1 MGGDLAGSFDGC
13 KSVETVSP
21 FATATRLDPQRGEM
35 DAKGRKVHQAFRSR
49 GMMLERNALERAV
62 KHLETC
68 ESVERELMALM
79 DSVGDGTLNSAVVTD
94 EQLKKIIEYAAV
106 DRNLDAGQGTS
117 VLVDIFRMPRL
128 LWDPV
133 RKTFYHGN
141 KPNIA
146 ADASSKIDIFR
157 QRLHII
163 QQRLSRHPL
172 FSKPQ
177 FSLAEE
183 HQEYI
188 ELKQLQSLVGDTGGR
203 RYVLGML
210 VKVEDD
216 RLFLEDFSTKFPIEI
231 GHASMADGVYT
242 ENSIVVVEG
251 SLRHDGVF
259 EAVAIGMP
267 PVEPKMVTWE
277 TFEDVDFFGAGR
289 LSKDDREGLKLREAE
304 DQIFVMLSDIFLEES
319 ATMAMLKTLFEGFNA
334 SEVPPKAF
342 VFMGNF
348 SRSKRP
354 GDDMYTLKEHMGKLG
369 KLMKGFK
376 NLVENSTFIFMP
388 GPDDHGMNSII
399 PRPPFPEL
407 CFQDLKE
414 AAPKVML
421 APNPCRL
428 RYCTQEM
435 VLFRQDLHVRMR
447 RSAQAATNKN
457 QSYFDHIMTT
467 LLHQGHL
474 CPAPLQGQPI
484 HWELDHTLYLYP
496 TPDVLVLGDN
506 APVNSSNHQGCVC
519 MCPGSFSDR
528 GTFMVYRPSTQT
540 AETSSIPMQS

>member
-1 MGGDLAGSFDGC
+1 
-13 KSVETVSP
+13 
-21 FATATRLDPQRGEM
+21 M
-35 DAKGRKVHQAFRSR
+35 DARGRRVHQAFRSK

-62 KHLETC
+62 KHLEGC
-68 ESVERELMALM
+68 DHEEGALHALM
-79 DSVGDGTLNSAVVTD
+79 EKVGEGTFNSAVVTD
-94 EQLKKIIEYAAV
+94 EKLKQIIESSAV
-106 DRNLDAGQGTS
+106 EKNLDAGQSTS
-117 VLVDIFRMPRL
+117 ALVDVFRMPRL

-133 RKTFYHGN
+133 RKTFYHGS
-141 KPNIA
+141 KPNIV
-146 ADASSKIDIFR
+146 ADASSKIEIFR
-157 QRLHII
+157 QRLYIV

-183 HQEYI
+183 HQKEYI

-216 RLFLEDFSTKFPIEI
+216 RLFIEDFSTKFPIDLR
-231 GHASMADGVYT
+231 HASMADGVYT

-259 EAVAIGMP
+259 EAVAVGMP
-267 PVEPKMVTWE
+267 PIEPKAITLE
-277 TFEDVDFFGAGR
+277 TFEDIDFFGAGR
-289 LSKDDREGLKLREAE
+289 LGREERESLMLKEAE
-304 DQIFVMLSDIFLEES
+304 DQIFVILSDVFLEEG
-319 ATMAMLKTLFEGFNA
+319 ATMTMLKMLFEGFDA

-342 VFMGNF
+342 VLMGNF
-348 SRSKRP
+348 SRCKRP
-354 GDDMYTLKEHMGKLG
+354 GDDLYTLKEQLKKLG

-388 GPDDHGMNSII
+388 GPDDHGINSII
-399 PRPPFPEL
+399 PRPSLPEL

-435 VLFRQDLHVRMR
+435 VLFRQDLHVRLR
-447 RSAQAATNKN
+447 RSAQAATNRN

-484 HWELDHTLYLYP
+484 YWELDHTLHLYP
-496 TPDVLVLGDN
+496 TPDVLVLGDD
-506 APVNSSNHQGCVC
+506 APVNCSNHHGCVC
-519 MCPGSFSDR
+519 MCPGSFSAK

-540 AETSSIPMQS
+540 AETSSIPVPP